1 MDGKKFSS
9 PQEEVTYWRELAQQ
23 FKQELEETKEELEEF
38 QISSRELEAELE
50 AQLGQLEKKNTNL
63 EQDNSRL
70 QHEVD
75 SLKEK
80 LEFLQGT
87 SHHQISDLEA
97 ELAQLRAFKDE
108 LQKYVRELEQT
119 NDDLER
125 AKRATVV
132 SLEDFESR
140 LNQAIERNAF
150 LESELDEKE
159 TLAITV
165 QRMKDEARDLRH
177 ELDAQSRTESSRN
190 YNTNSLNGAE
200 GIGENDVGT
209 QVVMRKDRLLSVDGD
224 LAQAD
229 SSQTTPAKGM
239 PALSGGTPLTPSAR
253 ISALNIV
260 GDLLRKVGALE
271 NKLASCRNFVKDQP
285 RGSKGPN
292 TSPINSP
299 RSKRINRSV
308 AHPQQN
314 VKISV

>member
-1 MDGKKFSS
+1 M
-9 PQEEVTYWRELAQQ
+9 L
-23 FKQELEETKEELEEF
+23 TKDYP
-38 QISSRELEAELE
+38 I
-50 AQLGQLEKKNTNL
+50 
-63 EQDNSRL
+63 
-70 QHEVD
+70 H
-75 SLKEK
+75 EK
-80 LEFLQGT
+80 LEVLQGT

-177 ELDAQSRTESSRN
+177 ELDAQSRTDSSRN

-209 QVVMRKDRLLSVDGD
+209 QVVMHKDRLLSVDGD
-224 LAQAD
+224 LTQAD
-229 SSQTTPAKGM
+229 SSQTTPAKGTREQTSIVPKLCKR
-239 PALSGGTPLTPSAR
+239 PA
-253 ISALNIV
+253 
-260 GDLLRKVGALE
+260 
-271 NKLASCRNFVKDQP
+271 P
-285 RGSKGPN
+285 R
-292 TSPINSP
+292 
-299 RSKRINRSV
+299 
-308 AHPQQN
+308 
-314 VKISV
+314 